1 MSPVLTFLS
10 QTTLLGWLTFLLEF
24 SVLLSYDSSIWST
37 VAFSPLGNYDMLL
50 SQFPLTFLQI
60 QRKDAPFH
68 CRFWLISCW
77 LGRSSWLSER
87 CSREDTFNIMHL
99 LLLLYFKSG
108 YRLGLMFLSLFVNI
122 KPSLIYLLGLSV
134 VCTAAKGHQNNFF
147 RLHQQNKSSTSKV
160 KFRQSSNYCKRVF
173 KAPKLLYVN
182 KTI

>member
-1 MSPVLTFLS
+1 
-10 QTTLLGWLTFLLEF
+10 
-24 SVLLSYDSSIWST
+24 
-37 VAFSPLGNYDMLL
+37 
-50 SQFPLTFLQI
+50 
-60 QRKDAPFH
+60 
-68 CRFWLISCW
+68 
-77 LGRSSWLSER
+77 
-87 CSREDTFNIMHL
+87 MHL

-134 VCTAAKGHQNNFF
+134 VCTAAKVHQNNFF

-182 KTI
+182 KTKQSITSQKPDSRAFGKLVSALNLGKFAMPVLSNGPEVLPSATDKVVCWKPF